1 MLDST
6 IRGQKY
12 DDYFFCLYNIH
23 NEVSIVKEGKGI
35 QRRKDVLTASFSW
48 VYLLVTSWNRAKACT
63 PFNSIKALSKLKR
76 KLNTYFMCYVEKDV
90 VADFSVLSF
99 KLAQI
104 ISLL

>member
-1 MLDST
+1 
-6 IRGQKY
+6 
-12 DDYFFCLYNIH
+12 
-23 NEVSIVKEGKGI
+23 
-35 QRRKDVLTASFSW
+35 
-48 VYLLVTSWNRAKACT
+48 
-63 PFNSIKALSKLKR
+63 LKR